1 MFLLIWS
8 QNSQKLLFIA
18 VVFIFMM
25 TFFYQLQTTNSNHQ
39 LRLPTPI
46 FEEVSYKNLPKITLV
61 SRTTSNPKFIK
72 QFYCM
77 YLRSVVLFWPGSYGG
92 MAIVLDHK
100 STKDETWG
108 ITLKKQM
115 DDNFPDTP
123 LSVYYEPLPNDT
135 SILENPDKPSGYN
148 RQLWST
154 FFADLYTDSPI
165 IAYMDS
171 DTQFVTPMTKVSVH
185 QN

>member
-92 MAIVLDHK
+92 MALVLDHN

-115 DDNFPDTP
+115 NDNFPNTP
-123 LSVYYEPLPNDT
+123 LSVYYEPVPNDT
-135 SILENPDKPSGYN
+135 SLLKNPINSMGYN

>member
-1 MFLLIWS
+1 
-8 QNSQKLLFIA
+8 
-18 VVFIFMM
+18 MM
-25 TFFYQLQTTNSNHQ
+25 ILFYQS
-39 LRLPTPI
+39 TPS
-46 FEEVSYKNLPKITLV
+46 FEHVLTEKVTYDNLPKITLV
-61 SRTTSNPKFIK
+61 TRSSSNPRLIK

-77 YLRSVVLFWPGSYGG
+77 YLRSVVLFWPGLYGG
-92 MAIVLDHK
+92 MAMVLDQESK
-100 STKDETWG
+100 KDEIWG

-115 DDNFPDTP
+115 DSNFPNTP

-135 SILENPDKPSGYN
+135 SILKNPDKPMGYN

-171 DTQFVTPMTKVSVH
+171 DTQFVIPMTKVSVQ
-185 QN
+185 QNASIL